1 MYPRKLIK
9 ARTKLL
15 AGGGLNNEA
24 RLPERKA
31 CWVFFGHLALGLELV
46 KDDSLPTMATDGKSL
61 YYNEK
66 FIDGLTEAQVI
77 TLIGHEVLH
86 CCLQHLSRRGNRD
99 PIRWNIACDHCC
111 NYLLTKEHFE
121 PLKDWILL
129 QEYGD
134 IHAEALYSK
143 LPEPIYIVMPKI
155 SGALPKAVY
164 GDKDYGVLIDDHE
177 LWKDIPE
184 EEKRELES
192 VWRAKVAQAS
202 NAARQHGKLP
212 GSLETLVSDLLAPT
226 LDWKLLLAERIITN
240 AFKDDYRVMPPT
252 KKHLWRELFL
262 SNVYCHHLEIAVAI
276 DSSGSIS
283 DPELKAFISEVSGI
297 ADQFA
302 SYRVHLFAADSKI
315 QQQWVIETHDP
326 WPTSF
331 KGRGGTNFRP
341 VIKEVTEQL
350 DVPVLV
356 YLTDC
361 YGDYPSEEP
370 PFKVIWVSVS
380 EKKPPW
386 GEYIRLKLE

>member
-86 CCLQHLSRRGNRD
+86 CCLQHLSR
-99 PIRWNIACDHCC
+99 
-111 NYLLTKEHFE
+111 
-121 PLKDWILL
+121 
-129 QEYGD
+129 
-134 IHAEALYSK
+134 
-143 LPEPIYIVMPKI
+143 
-155 SGALPKAVY
+155 
-164 GDKDYGVLIDDHE
+164 
-177 LWKDIPE
+177 
-184 EEKRELES
+184 EKRELES

-262 SNVYCHHLEIAVAI
+262 PSVYGHHLEIAVAI

-283 DPELKAFISEVSGI
+283 DHELQAFISEVSGI